1 MFIVDVV
8 VSTKSTFEH
17 RDRVRISLLW
27 GKKMIAFRWV
37 FFGHLG
43 STCLV
48 FSGGVLLG
56 VLSFELFVDI
66 SPSLSRRFE
75 DNERFYHFLFFFGRG
90 VYNFLSNLM
99 SSRRLPI
106 HIDVILLPVL
116 SGFRF
121 QGLLLESS
129 STVIESIRLCG
140 RSASSFIGYLGI
152 LGRAFLFGE
161 RLCIDRCRCTWSWK
175 GHVYTHTAHR

>member
-66 SPSLSRRFE
+66 SPPPPPPFSLSRCALKIMR
-75 DNERFYHFLFFFGRG
+75 DSIILFYFGRG
-90 VYNFLSNLM
+90 VHNFLSNLM
-99 SSRRLPI
+99 SRRRLPI
-106 HIDVILLPVL
+106 HIDVSCCLCCLVFVSRAFCWNRL
-116 SGFRF
+116 R
-121 QGLLLESS
+121 LSS
-129 STVIESIRLCG
+129 SRFDFVVVRPRC
-140 RSASSFIGYLGI
+140 SSGCQVP
-152 LGRAFLFGE
+152 R
-161 RLCIDRCRCTWSWK
+161 
-175 GHVYTHTAHR
+175 